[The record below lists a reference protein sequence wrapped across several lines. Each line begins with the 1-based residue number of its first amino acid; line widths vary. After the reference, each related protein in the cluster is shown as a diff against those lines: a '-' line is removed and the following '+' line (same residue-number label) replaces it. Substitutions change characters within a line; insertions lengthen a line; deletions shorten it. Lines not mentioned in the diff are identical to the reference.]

1 MPDMLRPP
9 ERDRLI
15 AYLERHLA
23 RPRQFGE
30 VEVLALRDNT
40 GGSTEAELCWTADT
54 AAAVE
59 LLSLPA
65 LRPRW
70 ASLGDRLTDFL
81 LAMGEDTLLHDRTAR
96 PGCVVDNLDPRDFR
110 VLTGT
115 HEFTGDLSRGLVR
128 QALRGPAASRHSGP
142 AMAREVLHTG
152 NLVEFRIGKSSHCL
166 DVEDT
171 VVRFGLVPQQGGG
184 VVLFHESELRAP
196 HGLLRREGIVGT
208 LRYEYTLRPE
218 DPRLGLRVTLKA
230 ARGISLNEVRVT
242 TALDELSGGPP
253 DRPFGRI
260 VLGADGRLRPLR
272 LEAETLANLHQ
283 GPANSLSLVE
293 EAQPAAAAGLH
304 LHMPSAARLRSIK
317 LATRAVDGA
326 VRPHWLLTRYQ
337 AATLPGGE
345 SFTVEEERLLAAG
358 TLAGSERAY
367 AALLADP
374 APLASR
380 DPGTGEAQGMA
391 LHAVAAQLLFAG
403 SGAYQQAGAPPLAPE
418 RLARLRAWYDRHLLA
433 FFAAMAD
440 AAGADAPA
448 APLRPG
454 RVGLRGLGFALLSLD
469 LAARLPA
476 TPGAPDYAA
485 LLEAGLE
492 ALLARQNST
501 DSDGTFTEAG
511 GEAALDGHAAAML
524 LLARLAL
531 RRPEERLAAALRR
544 GLMALRLGPPLRGGE
559 PRAQH
564 HPLLRARRADGA
576 WSGDD
581 GFRSARLGLLMR
593 AMAVLTEAE
602 KAGAVPLQPTEREHL
617 QAIFDTCFR
626 LLRGRVRLQG
636 DDLEVL
642 SNPVATAGDAATQPL
657 ALLALLSPDEA
668 ALTAGTPERQP
679 A

>member
-602 KAGAVPLQPTEREHL
+602 KVGAVPLQPTEREHL